1 MSMELTNPVLI
12 VGIGG
17 AGSKLASRAN
27 ETFGSDC
34 LLISHD
40 QKDLENADSIK
51 ISTESIINPSIYSIR
66 GFTLK
71 ASEQIREKIS
81 NYSSVIIM
89 ANLAGKAGSAM
100 APVISQICREANK
113 NVVSFAIMPFKYEKD
128 RIFASG
134 VSLKRVKT
142 NSHCTFVIDN
152 DALLES
158 NPDLSTNSCYEIA
171 NTAIL
176 YTLDSLKTSVIPEE
190 TNLVTTSRTHADLEI
205 SLRDSLKMLYENA
218 PPNSIKRSMIYVLG
232 GNNVPVGILDSIS
245 ILTSGVLSE
254 GTGVELSS
262 SSSDESKIVM
272 LSSVQGETRFDKYDP
287 LGMIPQENTLDWDEP
302 DCSID
307 CKLDLYQLE

>member
-1 MSMELTNPVLI
+1 MSIELTNPVLI

-17 AGSKLASRAN
+17 AGSKLVSRAN

-51 ISTESIINPSIYSIR
+51 ISTESIVNPSVYSIR
-66 GFTLK
+66 GFTQK

-81 NYSSVIIM
+81 DYSSVIIL

-100 APVISQICREANK
+100 APVISQICKEENK

-128 RIFASG
+128 RIFSSG

-158 NPDLSTNSCYEIA
+158 NPDLSANSCYEIA

-176 YTLDSLKTSVIPEE
+176 YALDSLKTSVIPEE
-190 TNLVTTSRTHADLEI
+190 TNLVTTSKTHADLEI

-218 PPNSIKRSMIYVLG
+218 PPNCIKRSMIYVLG
-232 GNNVPVGILDSIS
+232 GNNVPVGMLDSIS
-245 ILTSGVLSE
+245 TLTSGVLSE
-254 GTGVELSS
+254 GVGVELSS
-262 SSSDESKIVM
+262 STSDESKIVM
-272 LSSVQGETRFDKYDP
+272 ISSVQGETRFDKYDP